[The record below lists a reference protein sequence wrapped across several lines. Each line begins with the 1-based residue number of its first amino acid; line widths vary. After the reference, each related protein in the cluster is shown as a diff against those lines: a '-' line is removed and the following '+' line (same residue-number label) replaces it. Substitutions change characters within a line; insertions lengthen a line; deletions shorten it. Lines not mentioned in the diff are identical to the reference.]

1 MIYVDT
7 SVFVALCTTE
17 LKSDDVA
24 KWYVNSSAKMIS
36 STWAFTEFSSALSLK
51 VRTSQ
56 ITEKQ
61 IREAWKKF
69 DGLCQNDIELLP
81 IESKVYYSAG
91 ILVVNSKS
99 NLRAGDA
106 LHLAVAKQLKS
117 KSLATLDKVLARNAG
132 NVKIQAILI

>member
-17 LKSDDVA
+17 PKSDDVA
-24 KWYVNSSAKMIS
+24 KWYINSSAKMIS

-51 VRTSQ
+51 VRTGQ

-61 IREAWKKF
+61 SREAWKKF

-81 IESKVYYSAG
+81 IENKVYYSAG
-91 ILVVNSKS
+91 ILVIDSKS

-106 LHLAVAKQLKS
+106 LHLAVARQLKS
-117 KSLATLDKVLARNAG
+117 KSLATLDKVLAKNAS
-132 NVKIQAILI
+132 NVKIQAVLI

>member
-7 SVFVALCTTE
+7 SVFVALCTKE
-17 LKSDDVA
+17 QKSDDVA
-24 KWYVNSSAKMIS
+24 KWYTNSSAKMIS

-61 IREAWKKF
+61 SREAWKKF
-69 DGLCQNDIELLP
+69 DALCQNDIELLP
-81 IESKVYYSAG
+81 IESKAYYSAG
-91 ILVVNSKS
+91 ILVVDSKS

-117 KSLATLDKVLARNAG
+117 KSLATLDKVLAKNAG
-132 NVKIQAILI
+132 NLKIQTILI

>member
-7 SVFVALCTTE
+7 SVFVALCTKE
-17 LKSDDVA
+17 QKSDDVA
-24 KWYVNSSAKMIS
+24 KWYTNSSAKLIS

-61 IREAWKKF
+61 SREAWKKF
-69 DGLCQNDIELLP
+69 DALCQNDIELLS
-81 IESKVYYSAG
+81 IESKAYYSAG
-91 ILVVNSKS
+91 ILVVDSKS

-106 LHLAVAKQLKS
+106 LHLAVARQLKF
-117 KSLATLDKVLARNAG
+117 KSLVTLDKVLAKNAG
-132 NVKIQAILI
+132 NLKIQAVLI

>member
-7 SVFVALCTTE
+7 SVFVALCTKE
-17 LKSDDVA
+17 QKSDDVA
-24 KWYVNSSAKMIS
+24 KWYTNSSVKMFS

-61 IREAWKKF
+61 SREAWKKF
-69 DGLCQNDIELLP
+69 DALCQNDIELLP
-81 IESKVYYSAG
+81 IESKTYYSAG
-91 ILVVNSKS
+91 ILVVDSKS

-117 KSLATLDKVLARNAG
+117 KSLATLDKVLAKNAG
-132 NVKIQAILI
+132 ILKIQTVLI

>member
-1 MIYVDT
+1 MIYIDT
-7 SVFVALCTTE
+7 SVFVALCTKE
-17 LKSDDVA
+17 QKSDDAA
-24 KWYVNSSAKMIS
+24 KWYTNSSAKMIS

-61 IREAWKKF
+61 SREAWKKF
-69 DGLCQNDIELLP
+69 DALCQNDIELLP
-81 IESKVYYSAG
+81 IESKAYYSAG
-91 ILVVNSKS
+91 ILVVDSKS

-117 KSLATLDKVLARNAG
+117 KSLATLDKVLAKNAG
-132 NVKIQAILI
+132 ILKIQTVLI

>member
-7 SVFVALCTTE
+7 SVFVALCTAE

-51 VRTSQ
+51 VRTNQ

-61 IREAWKKF
+61 SREAWKKF
-69 DGLCQNDIELLP
+69 DDLCQNDVELLP

-91 ILVVNSKS
+91 ILVFDSKS
-99 NLRAGDA
+99 KLRAGDA
-106 LHLAVAKQLKS
+106 LHLAAAKQFKS
-117 KSLATLDKVLARNAG
+117 KSLATLDKVLAKNAS
-132 NVKIQAILI
+132 NVKIQAVLI

>member
-7 SVFVALCTTE
+7 SIFVALCTKE
-17 LKSDDVA
+17 QKSDDVA
-24 KWYVNSSAKMIS
+24 KWYTNSQAKMIS

-61 IREAWKKF
+61 SREAWKKF
-69 DGLCQNDIELLP
+69 DSLCQNDIELLP
-81 IESKVYYSAG
+81 IESKAYYSAG
-91 ILVVNSKS
+91 ILVVDSKS

-106 LHLAVAKQLKS
+106 LHLAAAKQSKS
-117 KSLATLDKVLARNAG
+117 KFLATLDKVLAKNAG
-132 NVKIQAILI
+132 NLKIQTVLI

>member
-7 SVFVALCTTE
+7 SVFVALCIKE
-17 LKSDDVA
+17 QKSEDVA
-24 KWYVNSSAKMIS
+24 KWYTNSSAKMIS

-61 IREAWKKF
+61 SREAWKKF
-69 DGLCQNDIELLP
+69 DGLCQYDIELLP
-81 IESKVYYSAG
+81 IENKVYYSAG
-91 ILVVNSKS
+91 ILVVDSKS

-117 KSLATLDKVLARNAG
+117 KSLATLDKVLAKNASS
-132 NVKIQAILI
+132 VKIQAVLI

>member
-1 MIYVDT
+1 MIYIDT
-7 SVFVALCTTE
+7 SVFVALCTKE
-17 LKSDDVA
+17 QKSDDVA
-24 KWYVNSSAKMIS
+24 KWYTNSSVKMFS

-61 IREAWKKF
+61 SREAWKKF
-69 DGLCQNDIELLP
+69 DALCQNDIELLP
-81 IESKVYYSAG
+81 IESKAYYSAG
-91 ILVVNSKS
+91 ILVVDSKS

-117 KSLATLDKVLARNAG
+117 KSLATLDKVLAKNAG
-132 NVKIQAILI
+132 ILKIQTVLI

>member
-61 IREAWKKF
+61 SREAWKKF

-117 KSLATLDKVLARNAG
+117 KSLATLDKVLAKNASS
-132 NVKIQAILI
+132 VKIQAVLI

>member
-7 SVFVALCTTE
+7 SVFVALCIKE
-17 LKSDDVA
+17 QKSDDVA
-24 KWYVNSSAKMIS
+24 KWYTNSSAKMIS

-51 VRTSQ
+51 VRTGQ

-61 IREAWKKF
+61 SREAWKKF

-81 IESKVYYSAG
+81 IENKVYYSAG
-91 ILVVNSKS
+91 ILVVDSKS

-117 KSLATLDKVLARNAG
+117 KSLATLDKVLAKNA
-132 NVKIQAILI
+132 NSVKIQAVLI

>member
-7 SVFVALCTTE
+7 SVFVALCTKE
-17 LKSDDVA
+17 QKSDDVA
-24 KWYVNSSAKMIS
+24 KWYTNSSAKMFS

-61 IREAWKKF
+61 SREAWKKF
-69 DGLCQNDIELLP
+69 DALCQNDIELLP
-81 IESKVYYSAG
+81 IESKTYYSAG
-91 ILVVNSKS
+91 ILVVDSKS

-117 KSLATLDKVLARNAG
+117 KSLATLDKVLAKNAG
-132 NVKIQAILI
+132 NLKIQAVLI

>member
-7 SVFVALCTTE
+7 SVFVALCTKE
-17 LKSDDVA
+17 QKSDDVA
-24 KWYVNSSAKMIS
+24 KWYTNSSVKMFS

-61 IREAWKKF
+61 SREAWKKF
-69 DGLCQNDIELLP
+69 DALCQNDIELLP
-81 IESKVYYSAG
+81 IESKAYYSAG
-91 ILVVNSKS
+91 ILVVDSKS

-117 KSLATLDKVLARNAG
+117 KSLATLDKVLAKNAG
-132 NVKIQAILI
+132 ILKIQTVLI

>member
-17 LKSDDVA
+17 PKSDDVA
-24 KWYVNSSAKMIS
+24 KWYINSSAKMIS

-51 VRTSQ
+51 VRTGQ

-61 IREAWKKF
+61 SREAWKKF

-81 IESKVYYSAG
+81 IENKVYYSAG
-91 ILVVNSKS
+91 IVVIDSKS

-117 KSLATLDKVLARNAG
+117 KSLATLDKVLAKNAS
-132 NVKIQAILI
+132 NVKIQAVLI